1 MNLTASTSQSQIV
14 QLLRKLRDESV
25 MLIGQQVSLAKA
37 EISEK
42 VNDMM
47 NHAVQLAIGGCVAY
61 AGMIIILFA
70 VADLVSALL
79 IRVGVS
85 PQHSMWLARAL
96 IGAVVAITGWVMV
109 MRAKKLISE
118 QTLAPKQTLE
128 TLSRDKEW
136 AQQKVDTVQTSLS
149 S

>member
-1 MNLTASTSQSQIV
+1 MNLSASTTQSQIV
-14 QLLRKLRDESV
+14 QLLRKLRDESET
-25 MLIGQQVSLAKA
+25 LIGQQVSLAKA

-42 VNDMM
+42 VNEMM

-61 AGMIIILFA
+61 AGLIIILFA
-70 VADLVSALL
+70 VADLVSSLL
-79 IRVGVS
+79 IRIGVS
-85 PQHSMWLARAL
+85 PQHSMWLARAI

-109 MRAKKLISE
+109 VRAKKMISE

-136 AQQKVDTVQTSLS
+136 AEQKVQTSLS

>member
-1 MNLTASTSQSQIV
+1 MNESATSSPSQIV

-25 MLIGQQVSLAKA
+25 MLVGQQVSLAKA

-42 VNDMM
+42 VNEMM
-47 NHAVQLAIGGCVAY
+47 DHAVQLAIGGCVAY
-61 AGMIIILFA
+61 AGGIIVLFA
-70 VADLVSALL
+70 VADLVGALL
-79 IRVGVS
+79 VRAGVS
-85 PQHSMWLARAL
+85 AQHAMWLARAI
-96 IGAVVAITGWVMV
+96 IGAVVTLTGWLMV
-109 MRAKKLISE
+109 LRAKKMISE

-136 AQQKVDTVQTSLS
+136 AEQKAQTSLS